1 MGKKSVIEL
10 IVEEEQQGNI
20 RAKYGKSVLKQLS
33 LKLTKKYGRGF
44 SVDNLENMRKFYLK
58 FGDRISGS
66 ISIYRRLEL

>member
-66 ISIYRRLEL
+66 ISI